1 MPSAWVAHVK
11 KYYSDRRKKDPKYK
25 YSSAM
30 KDARASYKKADKSEP
45 KPKGK
50 VEEEAPEKPKRK
62 RRRKATKAAKAGPGG
77 PRRAQGKVQA
87 QEEGQAQAP
96 GRACR
101 FHEPKLRSTCGP

>member
-50 VEEEAPEKPKRK
+50 ARS
-62 RRRKATKAAKAGPGG
+62 RNASGAA
-77 PRRAQGKVQA
+77 RQQI
-87 QEEGQAQAP
+87 
-96 GRACR
+96 GRA
-101 FHEPKLRSTCGP
+101 HV

>member
-45 KPKGK
+45 KSKGK
-50 VEEEAPEKPKRK
+50 GKSKPEEDAPEKPKRK
-62 RRRKATKAAKAGPGG
+62 RRRKATKAAKAKGPG

-87 QEEGQAQAP
+87 AKCP
-96 GRACR
+96 PISR
-101 FHEPKLRSTCGP
+101 T

>member
-45 KPKGK
+45 KSKGAN
-50 VEEEAPEKPKRK
+50 VEIGEILSVMGHG
-62 RRRKATKAAKAGPGG
+62 T
-77 PRRAQGKVQA
+77 
-87 QEEGQAQAP
+87 
-96 GRACR
+96 GRQ
-101 FHEPKLRSTCGP
+101 